1 MANASAWII
10 FGTFT
15 LNSGHPETSTLQQCS
30 LCCFLLISLVSELVS
45 NQYSYKY
52 FSIHLLVKLGDFFSI
67 SVIRC
72 RWLIH
77 NYVFFFIIL
86 HGCIFFRQLV
96 HQSQEE
102 EDHWNWPSPS
112 LENRTQAFQEWLQ
125 GRWQTSPQKI
135 NLD

>member
-77 NYVFFFIIL
+77 NYVFFLLYYIVV
-86 HGCIFFRQLV
+86 FFL
-96 HQSQEE
+96 
-102 EDHWNWPSPS
+102 DNWSIKAK
-112 LENRTQAFQEWLQ
+112 RRKTTGT
-125 GRWQTSPQKI
+125 GRLRHLKI
-135 NLD
+135 VRRRFKNGFREGGKPVPKKST